1 MSTVEAPTLAGER
14 VTLRPW
20 TALDDASLADW
31 ANDPDFARLQWG
43 TEQELP
49 HWTVETARAFAERF
63 APPEAALFAIEHLG
77 RAIGFANFRR
87 LNQHHGNADVG
98 VAIGDGSLWGQGLGS
113 EALRL
118 LARHLLD
125 DRGLHRL
132 RLHVVATN
140 DRAIAA
146 YKRCGFEV
154 EGIERGGVR
163 ASETRWVDMA
173 VMGLVR
179 GDAGVSAFDPRPTAL
194 AGEHVR
200 LEPLRMEHAAEL
212 FRAADHPEL
221 WTWVSS
227 PPPADL
233 GAIAA
238 YIRVALDNQVL
249 GKHVPFVVRNATS
262 GATIGTTRYANI
274 DRANRSLEIGWT
286 FYEPQRQRTAA
297 NTEAKLLLLR
307 HAFEYLGA
315 MRVWLQTDEKN
326 ARSRRAI
333 ERLGA
338 VQEAVLR
345 KERLLWNGRIRTTVV
360 YGITDDDW
368 PNVRGRLLGYLGRA

>member
-1 MSTVEAPTLAGER
+1 MPTLAGER

-20 TALDDASLADW
+20 TGEDDPSLAEW
-31 ANDPDFARLQWG
+31 ANDPTFARLQWG
-43 TEQELP
+43 SEEALP

-63 APPEAALFAIEHLG
+63 PPPEAALFAIEHAG
-77 RAIGFANFRR
+77 RVIGFANFRR
-87 LNQHHGNADVG
+87 LNEHHSNADVG
-98 VAIGDGSLWGQGLGS
+98 IALGDRSLWGHGLGS
-113 EALRL
+113 EAVRL

-125 DRGLHRL
+125 VRGLHRL
-132 RLHVVATN
+132 RLHVVASN

-146 YKRCGFEV
+146 YKRCGFQV
-154 EGIERGGVR
+154 EGVERDGVR
-163 ASETRWVDMA
+163 ASEARWVDMA

-179 GDAGVSAFDPRPTAL
+179 GDAAPASFEPRPTTL
-194 AGEHVR
+194 AGRHVR
-200 LEPLRMEHAAEL
+200 LEPLRMEHADEL
-212 FRAADHPEL
+212 FVAADHPEL

-227 PPPADL
+227 PPPGDVDAM
-233 GAIAA
+233 AA
-238 YIRVALDNQVL
+238 YIRQALDGQVL
-249 GKHVPFVVRNATS
+249 GRHVPFLVRDAAS
-262 GATIGTTRYANI
+262 GAAIGTTRYANI

-286 FYEPQRQRTAA
+286 FYAPQWQRTVV

-307 HAFEYLGA
+307 HAFEELGA

-338 VQEAVLR
+338 IQEAVLN
-345 KERLLWNGRIRTTVV
+345 KERIVWNGRIRTTVI

-368 PNVRGRLLGYLGRA
+368 PSVRGRLLGYLGGG